1 MSIEKL
7 IDQTH
12 QAIRKVAQHPV
23 WVDTEVVDLYTDDLN
38 DFESV
43 QWLINADDIDGAKVK
58 IDGMWS
64 EPREQIL
71 MAIADEY
78 GNGYVET
85 VLGYEVPRLKKRRK
99 KNNKKG

>member
-1 MSIEKL
+1 MSIQKL
-7 IDQTH
+7 IDQTN
-12 QAIRKVAQHPV
+12 QAIRKVEQHHAPI
-23 WVDTEVVDLYTDDLN
+23 DTELADLYKDDLN

-43 QWLINADDIDGAKVK
+43 QWLINADDIDGASTK
-58 IDGMWS
+58 IDGMWT
-64 EPREQIL
+64 EPREQIV

-85 VLGYEVPRLKKRRK
+85 VLGYEVPRLKQRRK